1 MAYGVRNADAL
12 AAVVAFFEARNGMLY
27 GFRFKDWSDYKSCL
41 PLGTLAGTDQP
52 LGTTDGVTAS
62 FQLAK
67 VYASGAGSYSRAIAK
82 PVAGTVLVTS
92 TVPTGPE
99 LVVDWNNPATTNWSN
114 TGQTGAVN
122 GATLA
127 GFLSSYE
134 VGQTGSGLR
143 QKLAAAAVVAGTK
156 YRVQGWFKAG
166 TGTQARLNLRCQPG
180 NLDSVIS
187 GPYASPA
194 ITNTAGG
201 AVSNVVATDLGGG
214 NWTWSMDVIIGAGF
228 TGALVGIG
236 NLTRLRGRSVRGMQL
251 TGSAPFGKWG
261 TQTLIAGLTQDGQV
275 TPWVIKGAM
284 EGKAFAACANT
295 VLVPELQPETVLR
308 RENDPPDHFPILD
321 NFAIH
326 HNTEARKAM
335 REVGCWLLFLLEI
348 PSCCRICFNMRWKRF
363 NPLFFRVSGNKTGI
377 HPCLR
382 RGRHF
387 V

>member
-1 MAYGVRNADAL
+1 MAFHEVQFPVNVSQGARGGPRRKTQIVALANGDEERNASWLNSRREYDVAYGVRNADAL

-62 FQLAK
+62 FQLTK
-67 VYASGAGSYSRAIAK
+67 VYASGAGSYSRVIAK

-99 LVVDWNNPATTNWSN
+99 LVVDWNSPATTNWSN

-134 VGQTGSGLR
+134 VGQTGAGLR

-156 YRVQGWFKAG
+156 YRVQSWFKAG

-180 NLDSVIS
+180 NLDSVIF
-187 GPYASPA
+187 GPYAAPA

-236 NLTRLRGRSVRGMQL
+236 NPVSGQSVIMFGVSLRTPPASGPASGWSVDTT
-251 TGSAPFGKWG
+251 TG
-261 TQTLIAGLTQDGQV
+261 LV
-275 TPWVIKGAM
+275 T
-284 EGKAFAACANT
+284 FAAAPAPGVAVT
-295 VLVPELQPETVLR
+295 AGYEFDVPVRFDTDMIDVALKFERLGSIQSIPLIEV
-308 RENDPPDHFPILD
+308 
-321 NFAIH
+321 
-326 HNTEARKAM
+326 RK
-335 REVGCWLLFLLEI
+335 
-348 PSCCRICFNMRWKRF
+348 
-363 NPLFFRVSGNKTGI
+363 
-377 HPCLR
+377 
-382 RGRHF
+382 
-387 V
+387 

>member
-1 MAYGVRNADAL
+1 MAFHELQFPVNVSQGARGGPRRKTQIVALANGDEERNASWLNSRREYDVAYGVRNADAL

-41 PLGTLAGTDQP
+41 PLAAIAGTDQL
-52 LGTTDGVTAS
+52 LGTTDGVTAV

-67 VYASGAGSYSRAIAK
+67 TYASGVGLYSRVIAK

-92 TVPTGPE
+92 TVPQGAE
-99 LVVDWNNPATTNWSN
+99 LVVDWNNPVQTTWSN
-114 TGQTGAVN
+114 TGQTGAAN

-127 GFLSSYE
+127 GFLSAYE

-143 QKLAAAAVVAGTK
+143 QKLVAASVVAGTK

-187 GPYASPA
+187 GPYAAPA
-194 ITNTAGG
+194 ITNASGG

-236 NLTRLRGRSVRGMQL
+236 NPVSAQSVIMFGVSLRTPAVSGPASGWSVDTT
-251 TGSAPFGKWG
+251 TG
-261 TQTLIAGLTQDGQV
+261 LV
-275 TPWVIKGAM
+275 T
-284 EGKAFAACANT
+284 FAA
-295 VLVPELQPETVLR
+295 
-308 RENDPPDHFPILD
+308 PPVAGGTLTAGFEFDTPVRFDTDMIDVALKFERLGSIQSIPLI
-321 NFAIH
+321 
-326 HNTEARKAM
+326 EVRK
-335 REVGCWLLFLLEI
+335 
-348 PSCCRICFNMRWKRF
+348 
-363 NPLFFRVSGNKTGI
+363 
-377 HPCLR
+377 
-382 RGRHF
+382 
-387 V
+387 